1 MLSKDWQLFG
11 QALLH
16 SMKEA
21 YSQDHKAFPPLPT
34 SKAISPASKAISP
47 ASKVIS
53 PTSKTIST
61 TKAVSSKG
69 VIPTKAPLLKQI
81 EKKIDS
87 NTTYIW
93 KGS

>member
-34 SKAISPASKAISP
+34 SKAISP